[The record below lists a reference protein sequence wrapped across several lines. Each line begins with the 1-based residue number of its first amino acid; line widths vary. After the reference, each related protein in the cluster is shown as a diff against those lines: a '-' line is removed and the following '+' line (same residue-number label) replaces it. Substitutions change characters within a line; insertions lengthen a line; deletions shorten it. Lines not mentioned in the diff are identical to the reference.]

1 MCGENGSACILN
13 FVLIQN
19 RNGKN
24 YAKRALEKQ
33 WKHENGSKKKKIRKI
48 NRVQIFVDFY
58 TNY

>member
-33 WKHENGSKKKKIRKI
+33 WKHENGSKKKKKSEKLIECK
-48 NRVQIFVDFY
+48 Y
-58 TNY
+58 L